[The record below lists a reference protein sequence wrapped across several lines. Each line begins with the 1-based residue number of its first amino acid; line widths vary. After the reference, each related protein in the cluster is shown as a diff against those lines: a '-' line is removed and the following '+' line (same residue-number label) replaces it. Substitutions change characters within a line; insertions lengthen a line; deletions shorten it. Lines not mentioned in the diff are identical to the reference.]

1 MENTP
6 KRGDSGILDDRE
18 LRFKNE
24 PARHKLLDM
33 IGDLTLV
40 GAPMKAQILG
50 ARPGHAANIE
60 LAKKLRAIYLKQK
73 EANKYNMKKRK
84 GYSLDINQIMDFL
97 PHRYPF
103 LLVDRVVEFDPEEKR
118 ILGYKNVT
126 INEPFFNGHFP
137 GKPIMPGVLI
147 TEAMA
152 QIGGL
157 CMMLADNV
165 NPEEKIGLFSGIK
178 NAKFR
183 APVVPGDQVVFEV
196 KILNSRMGVYS
207 FEGKAFV
214 DGKLATEAEFSAAL
228 VKR

>member
-1 MENTP
+1 ME
-6 KRGDSGILDDRE
+6 
-18 LRFKNE
+18 
-24 PARHKLLDM
+24 
-33 IGDLTLV
+33 
-40 GAPMKAQILG
+40 
-50 ARPGHAANIE
+50 
-60 LAKKLRAIYLKQK
+60 
-73 EANKYNMKKRK
+73 
-84 GYSLDINQIMDFL
+84 FL

-103 LLVDRVVEFDPEEKR
+103 LLVDRVVEFDPNERR

-147 TEAMA
+147 CEALA

-165 NPEEKIGLFSGIK
+165 DPNEKIGLFSGIK

-183 APVVPGDQVVFEV
+183 APVVPGDQLVFEV
-196 KILNSRMGVYS
+196 KIINSRMGVYS
-207 FEGKAFV
+207 FEGKAYV
-214 DGKLATEAEFSAAL
+214 DGKLAAESDFSAAL

>member
-1 MENTP
+1 M
-6 KRGDSGILDDRE
+6 
-18 LRFKNE
+18 
-24 PARHKLLDM
+24 
-33 IGDLTLV
+33 
-40 GAPMKAQILG
+40 
-50 ARPGHAANIE
+50 
-60 LAKKLRAIYLKQK
+60 
-73 EANKYNMKKRK
+73 
-84 GYSLDINQIMDFL
+84 
-97 PHRYPF
+97 
-103 LLVDRVVEFDPEEKR
+103 
-118 ILGYKNVT
+118 T